1 MVGEGGGYGW
11 GRGGGENIRIYGT
24 VGKYW
29 KLVIPWG
36 DNTRLHLYTEYT
48 QPIHTNR
55 GGHKKRF
62 LTG

>member
-1 MVGEGGGYGW
+1 MDGEGGG
-11 GRGGGENIRIYGT
+11 EKIRIYGT

-36 DNTRLHLYTEYT
+36 YNTRLHLYTEYT